1 MKVWELIEA
10 LKQVDIGKEVYGYF
24 NNEIH
29 TLDIECLDELSDRV
43 DLNIGGS
50 NKPSRYQLIKCK
62 DGFMAYDNDLDE
74 YLEDEHGDNLFDD
87 GDEANK
93 LIENA
98 VFKNIQH
105 REAV

>member
-50 NKPSRYQLIKCK
+50 NRPSRYQLIKCK

>member
-50 NKPSRYQLIKCK
+50 NRPSRYQLIKCK
-62 DGFMAYDNDLDE
+62 DGFMALDNHLDE

-98 VFKNIQH
+98 VFKNIQQ
-105 REAV
+105 RRN